1 MTAMSPGLAARP
13 PTLALLLAGLTA
25 EAGVTEVKTL
35 YQEINALIERKAT
48 TEVALYADE
57 RRDGVEWRTVVG
69 RADRDGFDQSY
80 FRARVH
86 LREARILKA
95 RLETT
100 SPSGDWAL
108 TEDYYFRGNGRTA
121 FYFQSLVTF
130 QGYDYEHDRE
140 LPPGPYVVE
149 ERRYFDETGREI
161 RHLQKAFVQQTGREL
176 PVKYIRADL
185 PVELFQDT
193 RSLPFHRALSRQSR
207 E

>member
-1 MTAMSPGLAARP
+1 VTAMSPGLAARP
-13 PTLALLLAGLTA
+13 PTLALLLAGLAA

-80 FRARVH
+80 FRARVY

-108 TEDYYFRGNGRTA
+108 SQDEIQRIGRRA
-121 FYFQSLVTF
+121 
-130 QGYDYEHDRE
+130 
-140 LPPGPYVVE
+140 PPGW
-149 ERRYFDETGREI
+149 RRPGVDGLR
-161 RHLQKAFVQQTGREL
+161 
-176 PVKYIRADL
+176 
-185 PVELFQDT
+185 
-193 RSLPFHRALSRQSR
+193 
-207 E
+207 